1 MELNRRQVLKLA
13 GLGIALPT
21 ASSLLS
27 ACSNDNKSSG
37 SSGDG
42 SVKFEGWDYEA
53 ALVQKNLDRFTQLN
67 NIKVNYTPITS
78 AQYVQKVVAE
88 FTGGG
93 GPDTLYVYDD
103 SLAAWVEGDYLQPL
117 DGLPGVDEVYD
128 AIYPGNATAMTY
140 QGKRYGLP
148 YYTDSNSLTYNSGI
162 LAKAGITKPPA
173 SLEELEAQ
181 AVKIKNAGLLQY
193 PIGVPAQLSDTWWSW
208 VWALVF
214 ASGGNMFD
222 DQQAPIMNTT
232 DTVVKDVFAWLQQ
245 AANKS
250 KVIDPA
256 CLQLLPVP
264 IDNAMKAERYAYTI
278 GARYANRDYNDPTK
292 SKAAGK
298 IKMALVPSLD
308 GQVLGTVSNT
318 RLYGLAKDTEVK
330 DNAFK
335 LLTYL
340 GGLAA
345 DKKPYTARYWFLQRG
360 LGFAYKSMAT
370 DPEIVASLKKFAD
383 PAVYAHLAE
392 IAKPRNILGVPWYT
406 EFETELHKVVQGV
419 LSNQTQPSAA
429 VASLAQTADTLKKKY
444 S

>member
-27 ACSNDNKSSG
+27 ACSNDKSG
-37 SSGDG
+37 AGSGDG

-67 NIKVNYTPITS
+67 NIKINYTPITS

-93 GPDTLYVYDD
+93 GPDALYVYDD
-103 SLAAWVEGDYLQPL
+103 SLAGWVEGDYLQPL

-128 AIYPGNATAMTY
+128 AIYPGNAKAMTY

-162 LAKAGITKPPA
+162 LAKAGILKPPA

-181 AVKIKNAGLLQY
+181 ALKIKNAGLLQY

-308 GQVLGTVSNT
+308 GQVHGTVSNT

-340 GGLAA
+340 GGLDA
-345 DKKPYTARYWFLQRG
+345 DKKPYTAQYWFLQRG

-406 EFETELHKVVQGV
+406 EFETEMHKVVQGV

-429 VASLAQTADTLKKKY
+429 VASLAQTAETLKKKY

>member
-27 ACSNDNKSSG
+27 ACSNDKSG
-37 SSGDG
+37 AGSGDG

-67 NIKVNYTPITS
+67 NIKINYTPITS
-78 AQYVQKVVAE
+78 AQYVQKVVVE

-93 GPDTLYVYDD
+93 GLDALYVYDD
-103 SLAAWVEGDYLQPL
+103 SLAGWVEGDYLQPL

-128 AIYPGNATAMTY
+128 AIYPGNAKAMTY

-162 LAKAGITKPPA
+162 LAKAGILKPPA

-181 AVKIKNAGLLQY
+181 ALKIKNAGLLQY

-256 CLQLLPVP
+256 CLQLLPS
-264 IDNAMKAERYAYTI
+264 
-278 GARYANRDYNDPTK
+278 GARH
-292 SKAAGK
+292 
-298 IKMALVPSLD
+298 
-308 GQVLGTVSNT
+308 GQ
-318 RLYGLAKDTEVK
+318 
-330 DNAFK
+330 
-335 LLTYL
+335 
-340 GGLAA
+340 
-345 DKKPYTARYWFLQRG
+345 QH
-360 LGFAYKSMAT
+360 
-370 DPEIVASLKKFAD
+370 
-383 PAVYAHLAE
+383 PAVRVGEGHRGQGQRVQTAHLSG
-392 IAKPRNILGVPWYT
+392 RT
-406 EFETELHKVVQGV
+406 
-419 LSNQTQPSAA
+419 
-429 VASLAQTADTLKKKY
+429 
-444 S
+444 